1 MSNRPD
7 GKTNFSSH
15 KVRSFE
21 STIFHSDH
29 FQVYEVIKKYL
40 INIPNKRV
48 IIVPHL
54 SKEDVFDYSKNSFIQ
69 VIKISGHIID
79 ETLKTLNDIDIF
91 EVLYLFFE
99 NIFIELNMKELSF
112 LYNSYNDDNLKITV
126 MHKIYK
132 NEKRIL
138 SLN

>member
-40 INIPNKRV
+40 ISNKNKRV
-48 IIVPHL
+48 VIVPHIY
-54 SKEDVFDYSKNSFIQ
+54 KEDVFDYSKNSFVQ
-69 VIKISGHIID
+69 FIKISGHILD
-79 ETLKTLNDIDIF
+79 ETVNDIDIF

-99 NIFIELNMKELSF
+99 NIFIELNMTELSF
-112 LYNSYNDDNLKITV
+112 LYNSYNDDNVNISV
-126 MHKIYK
+126 VHKIYK